1 MPPAT
6 AQFADDQDRA
16 HPSPVMVISRQT
28 ESMKLLA
35 LPASI
40 LFLAAP
46 ALSSGDKPV
55 FLPMKKFEQVADR
68 AHASCASV
76 DLEFSQKF
84 YDCMDEKMKGIY
96 IDSSTVRSR
105 N

>member
-1 MPPAT
+1 
-6 AQFADDQDRA
+6 
-16 HPSPVMVISRQT
+16 
-28 ESMKLLA
+28 MKFLV
-35 LPASI
+35 LPFLM
-40 LFLAAP
+40 LFMAEP
-46 ALSSGDKPV
+46 ALSSSDTQV

-68 AHASCASV
+68 AHAFCASV

-84 YDCMDEKMKGIY
+84 YDCMDKKMHGIY